1 MLFVLCVQPL
11 CENFAFTIFMKAE
24 EEDRSGKIT
33 GATAKQF
40 YAAALMFDVCEQ
52 FGDLDPEVPV
62 LLSSH

>member
-1 MLFVLCVQPL
+1 MYLHAPLHAQPL

-24 EEDRSGKIT
+24 EEDRSGKIS

-52 FGDLDPEVPV
+52 FGDLDPEVR
-62 LLSSH
+62 